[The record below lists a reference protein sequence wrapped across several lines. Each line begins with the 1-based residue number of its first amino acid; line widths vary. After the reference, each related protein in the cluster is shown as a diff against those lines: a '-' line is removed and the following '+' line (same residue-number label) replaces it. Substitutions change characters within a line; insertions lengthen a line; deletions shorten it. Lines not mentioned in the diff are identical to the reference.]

1 MQVPLEVGGAGQLAA
16 HLVGDL
22 GAGAL
27 HLGHINLGAD
37 LPPLA
42 LGGGPAGAGGVE
54 GGGAALLLC
63 APLGAGVVAPAVVV
77 RVASVIRQKVLD
89 NCQC

>member
-27 HLGHINLGAD
+27 HLGHLHLSAG